1 MNRLLSLTF
10 AGLLVAC
17 TSTPTSVGRVAP
29 DPFMPSAENPLL
41 LDLEEAWMDELAEDR
56 APAFVVTERA
66 MIPSEEVV
74 SLELRG
80 TPLANAIHMIADIA
94 GVNIYLDADQAQLI
108 DASFPSIQL
117 DEALEIVLRQNGL
130 VLEELS
136 PGTFSV
142 TESSGNTPTTAR
154 FELNSARAEDVV
166 KRLETFLG
174 EDAKLVAD
182 PDRNVVIL
190 HGSRDLAE
198 QAATFIT
205 AVDQRK
211 RQVLIEVGIFE
222 ASIDEGFELGVSHA
236 FASGIDS
243 SAVNILQAFS
253 TPDDQF
259 SLTFDNHNGD
269 LSTTIQA
276 LRRHVGVELISSPR
290 VMTATNTDATV
301 EVLEEV
307 PYVDVTTTTTGTTG
321 GVGSNVVEEVKFKEA
336 GITML
341 VHPIIQGDGLIDIK
355 IDQTVSEVVDFFNE
369 IPVIDKRHIATS
381 FLVADGQTVVLG
393 GLMQD
398 RRRAKNE
405 GVPLL
410 GRLPL
415 VGRLFG
421 KDEDTTKKRELLV
434 FLTPR
439 ILDPLQAAHV
449 AKHYKE
455 HYREARRSFELPR
468 TDELESGR

>member
-1 MNRLLSLTF
+1 MNRFPL
-10 AGLLVAC
+10 ALLVGFLISC
-17 TSTPTSVGRVAP
+17 TSTPTSVGRVER
-29 DPFMPSAENPLL
+29 DPFVPQDSNPLFAP
-41 LDLEEAWMDELAEDR
+41 LDEEWQGELEEPKE
-56 APAFVVTERA
+56 PAFTIAERA
-66 MIPSEEVV
+66 RVPSKEVV

-80 TPLANAIHMIADIA
+80 IPLANAVHMIADIA
-94 GVNIYLDADQAQLI
+94 GVNIYLDSDQGQTI
-108 DASFPSIQL
+108 DASFPSIPL
-117 DEALEIVLRQNGL
+117 DEALEVVLLRNGL
-130 VLEELS
+130 VLEELA
-136 PGTFSV
+136 PGTYSV
-142 TESSGNTPTTAR
+142 NTSNDATPTTAR
-154 FELNSARAEDVV
+154 FALTAARAEDVV
-166 KRLETFLG
+166 KRLGEFLG
-174 EDAKLVAD
+174 EDASLVAD
-182 PDRNVVIL
+182 PTQNVVVL
-190 HGSRDLAE
+190 HGPRAVAE
-198 QAATFIT
+198 QAAAFIN

-211 RQVLIEVGIFE
+211 RQVLIEVGIYE
-222 ASIDEGFELGVSHA
+222 ASIDEGFELGISHD

-243 SAVNILQAFS
+243 SAVQVLQAFT

-269 LSTTIQA
+269 LSSTIQA

-321 GVGSNVVEEVKFKEA
+321 GLGSNVVEEVKFKES

-341 VHPIIQGDGLIDIK
+341 VRPIIQGDGLIDIK
-355 IDQTVSEVVDFFNE
+355 IDQTVSEVVDYFNS
-369 IPVIDKRHIATS
+369 IPVIDKRHIATG
-381 FLVADGQTVVLG
+381 FLVADGQTAVLG

-405 GVPLL
+405 AVPLL
-410 GRLPL
+410 GKLPL

-421 KDEDTTKKRELLV
+421 KDEDSTKKRELLV

-449 AKHYKE
+449 AKRYQE
-455 HYREARRSFELPR
+455 SYRESRRAYELPVVAS
-468 TDELESGR
+468 EEQAK